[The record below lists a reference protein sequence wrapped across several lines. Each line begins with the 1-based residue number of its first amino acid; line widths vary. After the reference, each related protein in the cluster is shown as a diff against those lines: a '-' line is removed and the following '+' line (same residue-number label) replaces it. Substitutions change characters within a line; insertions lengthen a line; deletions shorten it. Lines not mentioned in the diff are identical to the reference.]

1 MIEPNAAAELAH
13 TIQMAT
19 APVFL
24 LTGIGAFLNVMVGRL
39 ARVVDRARALEMRF
53 TPPGHAD
60 HARQVWEL
68 RLLDRRMR
76 VVSIAISLCTASAA
90 LICGVVAGLF
100 LARLIGIGFS
110 RTMAIIFAI
119 AMMMLIGG
127 LTMFLFEVHLS
138 MKSIKIRHE
147 LLERQERRW
156 WQWAADQRVAAAASS
171 GERSDGAAAGSP
183 AISASPPSTR

>member
-1 MIEPNAAAELAH
+1 MIVPTAAAELAH

-39 ARVVDRARALEMRF
+39 ARVVDRARALETRF
-53 TPPGHAD
+53 TPVGHAD
-60 HARQVWEL
+60 HDRQVWEL

-76 VVSIAISLCTASAA
+76 VVSRAISLCTASAA

-100 LARLIGIGFS
+100 LARLVGLGFS
-110 RTMAIIFAI
+110 NTMAIIFAA
-119 AMMMLIGG
+119 AMLMLIGG

-147 LLERQERRW
+147 LLEHGQGRGVRW
-156 WQWAADQRVAAAASS
+156 WR
-171 GERSDGAAAGSP
+171 
-183 AISASPPSTR
+183 

>member
-1 MIEPNAAAELAH
+1 MIAPTAAAELAH

-39 ARVVDRARALEMRF
+39 ARVVDRARALELRF
-53 TPPGHAD
+53 TPVDHAD

-100 LARLIGIGFS
+100 LARLMGIGFAQ
-110 RTMAIIFAI
+110 TMAIVFAV
-119 AMMMLIGG
+119 AMLMLIGG
-127 LTMFLFEVHLS
+127 LTMFLLEVHLS

-156 WQWAADQRVAAAASS
+156 WR
-171 GERSDGAAAGSP
+171 R
-183 AISASPPSTR
+183 

>member
-1 MIEPNAAAELAH
+1 MVDPQNAAELAH

-39 ARVVDRARALEMRF
+39 ARVVDRARVLEARF
-53 TPPGHAD
+53 TPSDHAD
-60 HARQVWEL
+60 HGRQVWEL

-100 LARLIGIGFS
+100 LARLNEVSFS
-110 RTMAIIFAI
+110 RAMAIIFSV
-119 AMMMLIGG
+119 AMVMLIGG
-127 LTMFLFEVHLS
+127 LTMFLVEVHLS

-147 LLERQERRW
+147 LLERQEKRWIWRR
-156 WQWAADQRVAAAASS
+156 
-171 GERSDGAAAGSP
+171 
-183 AISASPPSTR
+183 

>member
-1 MIEPNAAAELAH
+1 MIAPTAASELAH

-53 TPPGHAD
+53 TPPDHPD

-76 VVSIAISLCTASAA
+76 VVSYAISLCTASAA

-100 LARLIGIGFS
+100 LARLAGLGFS
-110 RTMAIIFAI
+110 QTMAIIFAS
-119 AMMMLIGG
+119 AMVMLIGG

-147 LLERQERRW
+147 LLERQDRRW
-156 WQWAADQRVAAAASS
+156 WR
-171 GERSDGAAAGSP
+171 
-183 AISASPPSTR
+183 

>member
-1 MIEPNAAAELAH
+1 MIDTNNAAELAH

-39 ARVVDRARALEMRF
+39 ARVVDRARTLESRF
-53 TPPGHAD
+53 TPPDHED

-76 VVSIAISLCTASAA
+76 VVSVAISLCTASAA

-100 LARLIGIGFS
+100 LARLNGVGFS
-110 RTMAIIFAI
+110 RVMAITFSA
-119 AMMMLIGG
+119 AMVMLIGG
-127 LTMFLFEVHLS
+127 LSMFLVEVHLS
-138 MKSIKIRHE
+138 MKSIKIRRE
-147 LLERQERRW
+147 LLERQERRQRW
-156 WQWAADQRVAAAASS
+156 WR
-171 GERSDGAAAGSP
+171 
-183 AISASPPSTR
+183 